1 MSHIVES
8 SAKLAKAGS
17 RWKAVLITPGKG
29 SSGIYSEE
37 MLRSTGPSAFPAGT
51 HSYID
56 HSEERS
62 ARDLFGVLAEDAEY
76 EEGIGLV
83 GVLEVMP
90 HYAEFANA
98 VAPHTGLSISAA
110 AEKSKDANG
119 EIIIESLIP
128 NRMNSVD
135 LVSYAGRGGAMAE
148 KLLEAARSSFTTSSN
163 VIEDSGTAPAD
174 DRNHNGK
181 EKISKMEIEELA
193 TRVDTIAE
201 SLEKLAAVV
210 TPLAESLAA
219 EQEKAAKEAE
229 EAKKAPELDFAAIAE
244 AAIAA
249 DLPAAARKVVYEQVR
264 LGGSDVKTA
273 IEEQKKLVEDI
284 KKSVEEHLNVRPVF
298 VGTDDVNQD
307 FTVSRWSN

>member
-56 HSEERS
+56 HSEDGRRKRARS
-62 ARDLFGVLAEDAEY
+62 VRRSGRGCEY
-76 EEGIGLV
+76 EEGVGLV

-229 EAKKAPELDFAAIAE
+229 EAKKAPELDFAPSRR
-244 AAIAA
+244 
-249 DLPAAARKVVYEQVR
+249 LPSRLTSPLLLGRSFMSRSDSVVPMSRPRSRSRRSSSRTSRSRSRSTSTCARSSWAR
-264 LGGSDVKTA
+264 MT
-273 IEEQKKLVEDI
+273 
-284 KKSVEEHLNVRPVF
+284 
-298 VGTDDVNQD
+298 
-307 FTVSRWSN
+307 